1 MKASANCS
9 GAAVEKKWPLYHP
22 FGRRRGIILDGNSA
36 SHQDSF
42 TAEWLSKSEQTPFG
56 TMISGGG
63 GLHLWVLGSA
73 NSHKGKPCM
82 EFCDCRIEMLTLSY
96 RELPTV
102 SKIKQLNRG
111 ETLAINMVMRMDV
124 SIKLK
129 CKMQGKWKN
138 RGWERNMLFWSSSLG
153 RLEWYL
159 LEKQSFHLP
168 QIHKRMWQ
176 DEKCMY
182 ITHRWLK
189 PSIQFRPTMPC
200 QKWAT

>member
-1 MKASANCS
+1 
-9 GAAVEKKWPLYHP
+9 
-22 FGRRRGIILDGNSA
+22 
-36 SHQDSF
+36 
-42 TAEWLSKSEQTPFG
+42 
-56 TMISGGG
+56 
-63 GLHLWVLGSA
+63 
-73 NSHKGKPCM
+73 M
-82 EFCDCRIEMLTLSY
+82 EFRDCRIEMLTLSY

-153 RLEWYL
+153 KLEWYL

-168 QIHKRMWQ
+168 QTHKRMWQ

-182 ITHRWLK
+182 IRFYKLTCHHILEAGTAK
-189 PSIQFRPTMPC
+189 FKAMPILGANSTIQLSWILPC
-200 QKWAT
+200 LSTPPVTVSLASHYSSLT